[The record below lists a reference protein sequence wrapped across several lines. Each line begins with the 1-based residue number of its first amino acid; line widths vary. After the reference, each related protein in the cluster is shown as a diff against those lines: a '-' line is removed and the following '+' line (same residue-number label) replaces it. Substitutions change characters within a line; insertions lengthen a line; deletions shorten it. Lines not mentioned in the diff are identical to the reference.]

1 MKKQL
6 FTGHLLALFCVA
18 VWGSSFVVSKS
29 LMEHLL
35 PIQLMLLRFVLA
47 YAVLWILH
55 PVWHFRWREEG
66 QFLLMAVFANTLYFL
81 AENTALTLTH
91 ASNVSI
97 LVSTSPIMTALALC
111 VFQKDSRLTRNQ
123 AIGFGVAF
131 AGVVLVVFNGAIALQ
146 IKPAGDLLALCAA
159 AFWAAY
165 GLLLRRCSDR
175 YHSFLITRKLM
186 FYGILTALPLLLASG
201 NSIPVAAL
209 LNVSSLSKL
218 AYLGIVGSAL
228 CYVFWNTAVQRLGIL
243 KTTLYIN
250 MIPLVTLLIS
260 AYMLGEPITL
270 MGVTGMI
277 LVITGMILGSLQ
289 PET

>member
-6 FTGHLLALFCVA
+6 LTGHLLALLCVA

-47 YAVLWILH
+47 YAVLWVLH
-55 PVWHFRWREEG
+55 PVWYFRWREEG
-66 QFLLMAVFANTLYFL
+66 RFLLMAVFANTLYFL
-81 AENTALTLTH
+81 AENTALTMTH

-97 LVSTSPIMTALALC
+97 LVSTSPIMTALMLS
-111 VFQKDSRLTRNQ
+111 VFRKEASLTRKQ
-123 AIGFGVAF
+123 TIGFGVAF
-131 AGVVLVVFNGAIALQ
+131 AGVVLVVLNGAVALQ
-146 IKPAGDLLALCAA
+146 LEPAGDLLALCAA
-159 AFWAAY
+159 AFWATY
-165 GLLLRRCSDR
+165 GLLLRRYSDQ
-175 YHSFLITRKLM
+175 YHSFLISRKLM
-186 FYGILTALPLLLASG
+186 FYGMLTALPLLLAG
-201 NSIPVAAL
+201 GEPIPVAAL
-209 LNVSSLSKL
+209 LNAGSLAEL

-260 AYMLGEPITL
+260 AVMLGEPITL
-270 MGVTGMI
+270 MGVTGMV
-277 LVITGMILGSLQ
+277 LVIAGMAMGALQ
-289 PET
+289 QET